1 MSTTTTAL
9 FMTASP
15 TRSRPRG
22 RAPRHC
28 DDGGVAPTLRHA
40 DPAHDA
46 AACAAIY
53 APYVTAT
60 VATFEECAP
69 SAEEFAGRIERG
81 SRTHPWLVLEEDG
94 RVVGYAYASHHR
106 ERAAYRWAADVAI
119 YVDPAHHRRGAGRRL
134 YGALLDLLRA
144 QGLRVACAG
153 ITLPNDASVALHRAV
168 GFEHVG
174 TYRSIGWKAGAWR
187 DVAWWQLRLSDDGD
201 GPPAE
206 PGSPPRLSPAP

>member
-1 MSTTTTAL
+1 
-9 FMTASP
+9 
-15 TRSRPRG
+15 
-22 RAPRHC
+22 
-28 DDGGVAPTLRHA
+28 VAPTLRHA
-40 DPAHDA
+40 DPARDG

-53 APYVTAT
+53 ARYVTGT
-60 VATFEECAP
+60 VATFEERAP

-81 SRTHPWLVLEEDG
+81 SRTHPWLVLEDAG
-94 RVVGYAYASHHR
+94 HVVGYAYASAHR

-119 YVDPAHHRRGAGRRL
+119 YVDPVQHRRGAGRRL
-134 YGALLDLLRA
+134 YTALLDLLRA
-144 QGLRVACAG
+144 QGLRAACAG

-187 DVAWWQLRLSDDGD
+187 DVAWWQLRLSGDGDGD

-206 PGSPPRLSPAP
+206 PGPPPRLPPAP